1 MLKNLTVFDLKVLI
15 EKNKDILI
23 KDLQLKNNFCKFCLL
38 ENLCQNKCIFELSL
52 KKEDV
57 EYIVLNFLSNNLP

>member
-23 KDLQLKNNFCKFCLL
+23 KDLQLKNNFCKYLITCIKDLL
-38 ENLCQNKCIFELSL
+38 FLLKCNLL
-52 KKEDV
+52 
-57 EYIVLNFLSNNLP
+57 Y